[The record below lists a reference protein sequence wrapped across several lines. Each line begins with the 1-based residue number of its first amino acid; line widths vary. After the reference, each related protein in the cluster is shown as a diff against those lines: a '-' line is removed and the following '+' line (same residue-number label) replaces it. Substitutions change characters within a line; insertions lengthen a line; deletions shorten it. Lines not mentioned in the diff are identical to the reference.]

1 MVVVVVVVVVVRR
14 CVEGGLSRRVVRLL
28 GGWAVCREER
38 TGLVLLEQ
46 MPQAYMSKRLQ
57 LDCRTCLCISF
68 FMDECQ
74 GFGLQIALRPT
85 PQAFVHCRE
94 SCKRAEGGELCNGRG
109 RPAVQRGFGNLM
121 GGVGSSPKS
130 ASAIPPSQ
138 TRPALPVEAPSSTF
152 LCSALIL
159 LCQWQPCSTL

>member
-1 MVVVVVVVVVVRR
+1 
-14 CVEGGLSRRVVRLL
+14 
-28 GGWAVCREER
+28 
-38 TGLVLLEQ
+38 

-109 RPAVQRGFGNLM
+109 RLG
-121 GGVGSSPKS
+121 
-130 ASAIPPSQ
+130 
-138 TRPALPVEAPSSTF
+138 
-152 LCSALIL
+152 IL
-159 LCQWQPCSTL
+159 LTSADQQSRGVLGT